1 MPARH
6 IWEQYTFLRSM
17 YKDKMKK
24 LLPFLLLIS
33 LAFTSYFASATT
45 VSGTILN
52 GAGAIQPNGTVVFTA
67 KGCPAAQMIIISTGA
82 IATVSYTFTSNSSAV
97 WSGTVLGNDKLI
109 CPGSGATQYQESEYS
124 SSGQLLSSRLFT
136 LVDATP
142 FTPST
147 LGSSVVSKQGSLT
160 NPIVAQGDTI
170 IGGPNGVPTR
180 LPIGIEGDCYISDG
194 TKPVWSNN
202 CGGSSGGGITA
213 VTATGHIASSGGT
226 TPVISM
232 NDSGATAGTYIG
244 TAFTFDSKGVLIAAG
259 PPFSASFGCTQCG
272 TYEIGYSGIT
282 AASGAIS
289 YANPSVPTSASVSD
303 GTNIDTLSTPF
314 TSWVLSYTYTTNT
327 TFTLTTLGNG
337 QTVTRTGSLNFVP
350 RSYGGTGTGG
360 ATGATASGTSAA
372 LVGASGTLTN
382 IGLGTSCAGQSFT
395 ATTSGTQYVYYL
407 SPCNVSN
414 PGGGSFTIPGPTVF
428 PMNAPTSFTFTGQYG
443 GTWTGYL
450 YQSVNSYV
458 NGTNYTIG
466 VGN

>member
-1 MPARH
+1 
-6 IWEQYTFLRSM
+6 
-17 YKDKMKK
+17 MKK
-24 LLPFLLLIS
+24 IITSVIAALLLCGGQVTAQNRFPPINVYTGDPTGVACTIPNS
-33 LAFTSYFASATT
+33 IVQSSTTGALSSCVGGVYVTPASGVGAVTGTAPVVATPSGSTVNVSMQDSTVTPGTYLNVAFT
-45 VSGTILN
+45 VS
-52 GAGAIQPNGTVVFTA
+52 A
-67 KGCPAAQMIIISTGA
+67 KG
-82 IATVSYTFTSNSSAV
+82 
-97 WSGTVLGNDKLI
+97 LI
-109 CPGSGATQYQESEYS
+109 T
-124 SSGQLLSSRLFT
+124 
-136 LVDATP
+136 
-142 FTPST
+142 
-147 LGSSVVSKQGSLT
+147 
-160 NPIVAQGDTI
+160 
-170 IGGPNGVPTR
+170 
-180 LPIGIEGDCYISDG
+180 
-194 TKPVWSNN
+194 
-202 CGGSSGGGITA
+202 
-213 VTATGHIASSGGT
+213 
-226 TPVISM
+226 
-232 NDSGATAGTYIG
+232 
-244 TAFTFDSKGVLIAAG
+244 AAG

-303 GTNIDTLSTPF
+303 GTNTDTLSTPF
-314 TSWVLSYTYTTNT
+314 TSWVLSHPYTSNT

-337 QTVTRTGSLNFVP
+337 QTVTQSNGIAFVP
-350 RSYGGTGTGG
+350 RSYGGTGSGG

-382 IGLGTSCAGQSFT
+382 IGLGSSCAGQSFT

-428 PMNAPTSFTFTGQYG
+428 PMNAPTSFTLTGQYG

>member
-1 MPARH
+1 M
-6 IWEQYTFLRSM
+6 S
-17 YKDKMKK
+17 KDKMKK
-24 LLPFLLLIS
+24 IFSFLLLIS
-33 LAFTSYFASATT
+33 LALTSHLASATA

-52 GAGAIQPNGTVVFTA
+52 GAGAIQPLGTVVFTA
-67 KGCPAAQMIIISTGA
+67 KGCPAAQMTIISTGA
-82 IATVSYTFTSNSSAV
+82 IATASYTFTSNSSAV

-109 CPGSGATQYQESEYS
+109 CPGSGATQYLESEYS
-124 SSGQLLSSRLFT
+124 ASGQLLSSRLFT

-147 LGSSVVSKQGSLT
+147 LGSSVVPKQGFLT
-160 NPIVAQGDTI
+160 NPLAAQGDI
-170 IGGPNGVPTR
+170 LMGGVNGVPTR
-180 LPIGIEGDCYISDG
+180 LPIGPEGYCFISNG
-194 TKPVWSNN
+194 TIPVWSTG
-202 CGGSSGGGITA
+202 CGGGSTGLGGTPNQVVATDPSGSSNHPVVVRALVDADLPNSTVTPGTYLNVAFTVNSKGLITA
-213 VTATGHIASSGGT
+213 
-226 TPVISM
+226 
-232 NDSGATAGTYIG
+232 AGT
-244 TAFTFDSKGVLIAAG
+244 
-259 PPFSASFGCTQCG
+259 PFSASFGCTQCG

-282 AASGAIS
+282 VASGAIS

-303 GTNIDTLSTPF
+303 GTNTDTLSTPF
-314 TSWVLSYTYTTNT
+314 TSWVLSHTYTTNT

-337 QTVTRTGSLNFVP
+337 QTVTQSNGIAFVP
-350 RSYGGTGTGG
+350 RSYGGTGSGG

-382 IGLGTSCAGQSFT
+382 IGLGSSCAGQSFT
-395 ATTSGTQYVYYL
+395 ATTSGTQYIYYL

-458 NGTNYTIG
+458 NGTSYTIG